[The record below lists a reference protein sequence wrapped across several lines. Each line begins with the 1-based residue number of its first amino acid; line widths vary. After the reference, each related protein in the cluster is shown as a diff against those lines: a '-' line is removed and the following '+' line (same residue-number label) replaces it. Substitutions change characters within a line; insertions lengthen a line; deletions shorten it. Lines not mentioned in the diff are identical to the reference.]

1 MGGLKELLLED
12 GRVTGLRLEAESGD
26 GPVELKGTV
35 VLTSGGEPKQA
46 ENLGGGG
53 GWDSKVMELLCF
65 SFKYYGYSYLGGERW
80 WFLSEMYV
88 WKVASSIVGNFPRL
102 MECFFLFRKLQG

>member
-35 VLTSGGEPKQA
+35 VLASGGCEPNRPMDLKMDLMDFFA
-46 ENLGGGG
+46 ENLGEG
-53 GWDSKVMELLCF
+53 V
-65 SFKYYGYSYLGGERW
+65 
-80 WFLSEMYV
+80 
-88 WKVASSIVGNFPRL
+88 VGTAR
-102 MECFFLFRKLQG
+102 